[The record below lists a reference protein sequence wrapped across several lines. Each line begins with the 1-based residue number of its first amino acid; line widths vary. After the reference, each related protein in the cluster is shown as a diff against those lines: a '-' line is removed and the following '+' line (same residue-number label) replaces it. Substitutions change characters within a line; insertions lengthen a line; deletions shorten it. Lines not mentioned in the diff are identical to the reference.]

1 VHATTVLFDW
11 NSASR
16 TLLGVALN
24 ESLAGFNPPR
34 SLESLRIDLEAWL
47 SCVLLCVSSMTR
59 SVVELLLTM
68 TTKHKP
74 TPPDFQRALNPPSSG
89 VFWEEAHATPPG
101 GAQDSAHLQHKLLR
115 AKPLVAIILRKK
127 EGNRYGHGYR
137 IISSNKHLFKI
148 ARIKFSIN
156 VVYSIVEEIQ
166 RNLQILCFRTTHF
179 VLLSFIGEI
188 VCFSG
193 VKESE
198 CLGPQSVSI
207 LRGFLFGVSFE
218 RGLPA

>member
-1 VHATTVLFDW
+1 VTFIWRFLLFTVCITSLKQADLI
-11 NSASR
+11 SDPIMHLQ
-16 TLLGVALN
+16 LLHP
-24 ESLAGFNPPR
+24 SLSVIYF
-34 SLESLRIDLEAWL
+34 LRPY
-47 SCVLLCVSSMTR
+47 
-59 SVVELLLTM
+59 
-68 TTKHKP
+68 P